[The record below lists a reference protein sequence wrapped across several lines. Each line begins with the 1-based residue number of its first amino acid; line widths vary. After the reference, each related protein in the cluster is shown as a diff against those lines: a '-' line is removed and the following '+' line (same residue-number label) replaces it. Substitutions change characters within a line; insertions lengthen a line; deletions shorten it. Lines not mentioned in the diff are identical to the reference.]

1 MHTDTEQYVDDQIDT
16 AVGKSIRTSAII
28 ISGSLLGLLVNLL
41 NARIFGAETVGI
53 INLGITIITI
63 TDLFL
68 SFGLERFLV
77 REIPRK
83 RFSSKQ
89 YFLVIAKFEVPVSVL
104 ASLLIFILSSKIES
118 FFDKPGLG
126 IVMRLFAVLLVFNI
140 GNVFARSYLVA
151 SGRSPTESFIE
162 SIAVRIVKITAIIF
176 VAFLIPKSINPSTLA
191 AIFLLGGG
199 CGFLLRVVS
208 IKKKIEVRTVAKR
221 AYSHNPSM
229 MYVLGGSF
237 SFFIFS
243 FTYYL
248 IGQVDRLFV
257 GKLLP
262 AVELGAFTNASTLA
276 ALVGLFSSGFIA
288 FWPEISRLYSE
299 QKLVELQK
307 TYRSGIEVVIALSIP
322 IVPWVLF
329 NSEEILSIFGNDFAI
344 ASLPFAILVLGR
356 FVDVATGP
364 VGAILVMTK
373 YTWVDVMN
381 GIAGLCLTIVG
392 NWFLV
397 PRYGM
402 VGAAIATSF
411 AIGTINIVK
420 VIEVWVLL
428 KIIAFSPRH
437 ILYLLSVAIGFVVS
451 QIFSRLNMVY
461 ISLAIQL
468 LVSYSLSFALFW
480 FLGIMPNY
488 IRKRILHFVRRR
500 KCE

>member
-1 MHTDTEQYVDDQIDT
+1 MKTSKEKHTDDQADA
-16 AVGKSIRTSAII
+16 AVGKSVRTSAII
-28 ISGSLLGLLVNLL
+28 ISGSLLGLIVNLL
-41 NARIFGAETVGI
+41 NARIFGVETVGI

-63 TDLFL
+63 VDLFL
-68 SFGLERFLV
+68 TFGLERFLI

-89 YFLVIAKFEVPVSVL
+89 YFSTIVKFEIPMIVIS
-104 ASLLIFILSSKIES
+104 SLLLFILSNRIES
-118 FFDKPGLG
+118 FFDKDGLSTV
-126 IVMRLFAVLLVFNI
+126 IRIFALLLVFNI
-140 GNVFARSYLVA
+140 GNLFARSYLIG
-151 SGRSPTESFIE
+151 SGQSVTESFIE
-162 SIAVRIVKITAIIF
+162 SIVVRVGKISFIIL
-176 VAFLIPKSINPSTLA
+176 VAFLPSTFRAPSVLA
-191 AIFLLGGG
+191 VIFLVSGVLGF
-199 CGFLLRVVS
+199 FLRS
-208 IKKKIEVRTVAKR
+208 ISIRRKIKTSASSRPEYTN
-221 AYSHNPSM
+221 NPSM
-229 MYVLGGSF
+229 KYVFSSSA

-243 FTYYL
+243 LTYYL

-262 AVELGAFTNASTLA
+262 AIELGAFTNAATLS

-299 QKLVELQK
+299 HKIVELQQ
-307 TYRSGIEVVIALSIP
+307 TYRRGIEVVIALSIP

-373 YTWVDVMN
+373 YVWVDVLN
-381 GIAGLCLTIVG
+381 GFVGLCLTIVG

-411 AIGTINIVK
+411 ALATINILK
-420 VIEVWVLL
+420 VIEVWILL
-428 KIIAFSPRH
+428 KIIPFSPRH
-437 ILYLLSVAIGFVVS
+437 ILYVLSVGIGFVVS
-451 QIFSRLNMVY
+451 SILSKLDGGYFS
-461 ISLAIQL
+461 
-468 LVSYSLSFALFW
+468 LVAKLVISYSLSFVLFW
-480 FLGIMPNY
+480 ILGIMPKY
-488 IRKRILHFVRRR
+488 IQNRVSALLRRL
-500 KCE
+500 K

>member
-1 MHTDTEQYVDDQIDT
+1 MRANKVRHIDDQIDS
-16 AVGKSIRTSAII
+16 AVGRSVKTSAII
-28 ISGSLLGLLVNLL
+28 ISGSVLGLLVNLL
-41 NARIFGAETVGI
+41 KARIFGAEIVGI
-53 INLGITIITI
+53 INLGISIITI

-89 YFLVIAKFEVPVSVL
+89 YFSAIAKFEVPASVIVSV
-104 ASLLIFILSSKIES
+104 SMFILSSRIES

-126 IVMRLFAVLLVFNI
+126 IVMRLFSLLLLFNI
-140 GNVFARSYLVA
+140 GSVFARSYLLA

-162 SIAVRIVKITAIIF
+162 SIAVRIVKITAITL
-176 VAFLIPKSINPSTLA
+176 VAFLIPESTNPISLA
-191 AIFLLGGG
+191 AILVLSGAFGFFL
-199 CGFLLRVVS
+199 RMAS
-208 IKKKIEVRTVAKR
+208 IRRKIEPRKIAER
-221 AYSHNPSM
+221 DYSHSPSM
-229 MYVLGGSF
+229 KYILGGSF
-237 SFFIFS
+237 SFFMFS
-243 FTYYL
+243 ITYHL

-257 GKLLP
+257 GKLLT
-262 AVELGAFTNASTLA
+262 AVELGAFTNAATLA

-288 FWPEISRLYSE
+288 FWPEISRLYNE

-307 TYRSGIEVVIALSIP
+307 TYRSGVEVVIALSIP

-329 NSEEILSIFGNDFAI
+329 NSEKILSIFGNDFAI
-344 ASLPFAILVLGR
+344 ASLPFAIMVLGK

-381 GIAGLCLTIVG
+381 GMAGLCLTIIS

-402 VGAAIATSF
+402 IGAAISTSI
-411 AIGTINIVK
+411 AVATINIVK

-428 KIIAFSPRH
+428 KIVAFSPKH
-437 ILYLLSVAIGFVVS
+437 ILYILSVAIGFVVS
-451 QIFSRLNMVY
+451 QIFSRMNMVY
-461 ISLAIQL
+461 LSLAIQL
-468 LVSYSLSFALFW
+468 LVSYSLSFVLFW
-480 FLGIMPNY
+480 FLGIMPKY
-488 IRKRILHFVRRR
+488 IQNRVIVLLRRP
-500 KCE
+500 K